1 MSGPRGWILTVDGK
15 TPQIAEDVFIAP
27 GAVIIGDVEIGSQA
41 SIWFGCVLRGD
52 VNSIR
57 VGARTNIQ
65 DGSIIHVD
73 QRTYPCIIGDDV
85 TIGHGAIVHGAIIGH
100 GAMVAMRATVMN
112 RATVGPEAII
122 GAGAIVTQGKE
133 IPRRGMAIG
142 IPAKVARDVTD
153 DEADA
158 VRANAARRT
167 EALTHVS
174 SFARRVRSQPS
185 RLLACSRPLSASFAP

>member
-1 MSGPRGWILTVDGK
+1 MRRRRISMPIVPFRGTWPKVSPDAFV
-15 TPQIAEDVFIAP
+15 AESAYV
-27 GAVIIGDVEIGSQA
+27 IGDVTIGPGST
-41 SIWFGCVLRGD
+41 IWYGAVVRGD
-52 VNSIR
+52 MAPIII
-57 VGARTNIQ
+57 GARSNVQ
-65 DGSIIHVD
+65 DGSVVHVD
-73 QRTYPCIIGDDV
+73 EGVHTVIGDDV
-85 TIGHGAIVHGAIIGH
+85 VIGHGAIVHGAIIGH

-158 VRANAARRT
+158 VRANAARYVRYGAT
-167 EALTHVS
+167 YRAEHARANDEARDG
-174 SFARRVRSQPS
+174 A
-185 RLLACSRPLSASFAP
+185 ASGGQA